1 VFTFFVL
8 LSTTSALAAYLASS
22 LALVRLRTR
31 DRTRS
36 RRYGTALGILGC
48 AGAAY
53 SIGALTGAGKEA
65 VFWGAVLLL
74 AGLPVYAGL
83 RRKRV

>member
-22 LALVRLRTR
+22 LALVRLQTR
-31 DRTRS
+31 DRAKS
-36 RRYGTALGILGC
+36 RRSAKALGILGC

-53 SIGALTGAGKEA
+53 TIGALAGAGKEA
-65 VFWGAVLLL
+65 VFWGAVLLF

-83 RRKRV
+83 RRKRF